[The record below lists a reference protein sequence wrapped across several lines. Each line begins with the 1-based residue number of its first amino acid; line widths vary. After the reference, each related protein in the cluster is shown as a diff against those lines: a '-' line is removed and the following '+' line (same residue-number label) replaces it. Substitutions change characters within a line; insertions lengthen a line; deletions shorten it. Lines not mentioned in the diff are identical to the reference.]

1 MGLVEI
7 HDSHRDGY
15 GYMHRADAIFPAT
28 RTDAQKGGT
37 STDSCHTRPGN
48 PSVEAFAC
56 YARAVNP
63 TYITGAEEP
72 TETDSSPKSQPRTM
86 VHYSARLQTL
96 NPS

>member
-1 MGLVEI
+1 LVEI

-15 GYMHRADAIFPAT
+15 GYMHRADAILPAT

-56 YARAVNP
+56 YAGAVNP
-63 TYITGAEEP
+63 TYITLSRRAHRDRFVSEA
-72 TETDSSPKSQPRTM
+72 QPRTM

-96 NPS
+96 DSS